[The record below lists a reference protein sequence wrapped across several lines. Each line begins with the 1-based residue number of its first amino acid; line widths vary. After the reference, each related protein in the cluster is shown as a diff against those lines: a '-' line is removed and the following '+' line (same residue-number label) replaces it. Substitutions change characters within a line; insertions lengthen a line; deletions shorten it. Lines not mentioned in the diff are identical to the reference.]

1 MNHMSVTTKI
11 ESPFGIYLESR
22 KRLVNEQ
29 LEKIVEEGPQDHSL
43 RKLADS
49 LKYTLLADGKR
60 MRPLLSIAVYEL
72 FKNDIEEIIEPAC
85 AIELI
90 HAASLML
97 DDLPCM
103 DDAEYRRGRQSNH
116 RVFGEATTIL
126 ASAALFVGAF
136 KIFSKIE
143 SVKINP
149 IVKETADSLGRLGL
163 IRGQFLDIESFR
175 SLKTVDE
182 LETAYYLKSGLL
194 FENAVKIGALM
205 GGANTEQLE
214 ILQKFGRDFGLAF
227 QIRDDINDYI
237 LSREESGK
245 DERIDVRNQ
254 KPTYV
259 SLLGLAG
266 AEEAL
271 QKIILGIKKDLEAIH
286 LDTAKL
292 FDFINLISDN

>member
-1 MNHMSVTTKI
+1 MLVATEI
-11 ESPFGIYLESR
+11 DSPFGIYLESR
-22 KRLVNEQ
+22 KQLVNKQ
-29 LEKIVEEGPQDHSL
+29 LVKIIEEGPSDSSL
-43 RKLADS
+43 QKLAAS

-60 MRPLLSIAVYEL
+60 MRPILSIIIYEL
-72 FKNDIEEIIEPAC
+72 FKDNVEEIVEPAC
-85 AIELI
+85 AVELI

-103 DDAEYRRGRQSNH
+103 DNAEYRRGQEANH

-126 ASAALFVGAF
+126 ASAALLVSAF

-149 IVKETADSLGRLGL
+149 IVMETADSLGRLGL
-163 IRGQFLDIESFR
+163 IRGQFLDLESFR
-175 SLKTVDE
+175 SITTIKE

-205 GGANTEQLE
+205 GGADQERLE
-214 ILQKFGRDFGLAF
+214 MLQKFGRDFGLAF
-227 QIRDDINDYI
+227 QIRDDINDCI

-245 DERIDVRNQ
+245 DERLDIRNQ

-266 AEEAL
+266 AKKSLER
-271 QKIILGIKKDLEAIH
+271 IVSRIKKDLKTLP

-292 FDFINLISDN
+292 LDFVSLISDN

>member
-271 QKIILGIKKDLEAIH
+271 Q
-286 LDTAKL
+286 
-292 FDFINLISDN
+292 